1 MLRRNFI
8 QSLPSIVAA
17 ASSLSLI
24 SHARAQ
30 NERDIDAYNFGCT
43 AAMTGPLGS
52 FGKNMKSGVDAA
64 FAQINAR
71 GGVNGRKLAF
81 EVMDDAYVPARS
93 VENMKKIL
101 ADKEILGLIGCLGT
115 PNNAAITP
123 LIEQTSIAH
132 LAPLTGATSLRRPD
146 LRNLFHVRASY
157 TDETNRLV
165 KFLVSMSIN
174 NLAIV
179 YLDNP
184 YGKEVLAD
192 AVRALEEVNI
202 KAVAQVALAT
212 DGSNIQAVI
221 ASVLAAKPSAVLL
234 GTAGA
239 ASTGLVAAI
248 RKASTSMPIASISA
262 ALTQDGIKQLG
273 GAAKG
278 MGVTMVFPDPD
289 QAKLQLVREY
299 QAAAKMSGLDG
310 FNTGSLEGYVSGRIM
325 AEALVRAGR
334 SASREKIR
342 SSIASIHQYDLGGF
356 PIDFGSRP
364 YVASKFVNLGVMSAE
379 GRLKG

>member
-8 QSLPSIVAA
+8 QSLPTIVTA

-24 SHARAQ
+24 SHTRAQ
-30 NERDIDAYNFGCT
+30 NVRDLDAYNFSCT
-43 AAMTGPLGS
+43 AAMTGPLGA

-93 VENMKKIL
+93 IENIKKIL

-115 PNNAAITP
+115 PNNAVITP
-123 LIEQTSIAH
+123 LIEQTTIAH

-146 LRNLFHVRASY
+146 VRNLFHIRASY
-157 TDETNRLV
+157 TDETSRLI
-165 KFLVSMSIN
+165 KFLVSLNIS

-184 YGKEVLAD
+184 YGKEVLGD

-202 KAVAQVALAT
+202 KGVTQIALAT
-212 DGSNIQAVI
+212 DGSNTQSVI
-221 ASVLAAKPSAVLL
+221 DSLLAAKPSAVLL

-239 ASTGLVAAI
+239 ATTGVVAAI
-248 RKASTSMPIASISA
+248 RKASTSIPIAGISP
-262 ALTQDGIKQLG
+262 ALTQAGVKQLG
-273 GAAKG
+273 DAVKG
-278 MGVTMVFPDPD
+278 IGITMVFPDPD

-299 QAAAKMSGLDG
+299 QAAAKMNNHDS
-310 FNTGSLEGYVSGRIM
+310 FSTGALEGYVSGRII
-325 AEALVRAGR
+325 AEALLRTGKA
-334 SASREKIR
+334 ASREKIR
-342 SSIASIHQYDLGGF
+342 SSIASIRQFDLGGF

-364 YVASKFVNLGVMSAE
+364 YVASKFVNLGVMSAD

>member
-8 QSLPSIVAA
+8 QSLPTIVAA

-30 NERDIDAYNFGCT
+30 NVRDLDAYNFSCT

-101 ADKEILGLIGCLGT
+101 ADKDILGLIGCLGT

-123 LIEQTSIAH
+123 MIEQTSIAH
-132 LAPLTGATSLRRPD
+132 LAPLTGATSLRGAD

-157 TDETNRLV
+157 TDETSRLV

-192 AVRALEEVNI
+192 AVRALAEANI

-212 DGSNIQAVI
+212 DGSNIQTVI

-239 ASTGLVAAI
+239 ASTGVVAAI

-273 GAAKG
+273 VAAKG
-278 MGVTMVFPDPD
+278 IGVTMVFPDAD

-299 QAAAKMSGLDG
+299 QAAAKMSGLDN
-310 FNTGSLEGYVSGRIM
+310 FSTGSLEGYVSGRIM
-325 AEALVRAGR
+325 AEAVLRAGK

-342 SSIASIHQYDLGGF
+342 SSIASIRQYDLGGF